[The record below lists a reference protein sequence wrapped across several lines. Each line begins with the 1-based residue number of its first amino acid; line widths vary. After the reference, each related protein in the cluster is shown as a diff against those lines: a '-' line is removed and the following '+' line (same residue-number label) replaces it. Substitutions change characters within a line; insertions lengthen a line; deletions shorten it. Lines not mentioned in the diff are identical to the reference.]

1 MWPRRQDTVS
11 RPGRKPTALCPVDGL
26 CFAWVPSARA
36 QRHSREEESS
46 LPVRPRSAVDPYCD
60 PTPIQAKHNKA
71 SPINVSGASDELLP
85 AVDVVRRTGERGV
98 DHEVYSERGDIGGTH
113 DATDRQRGP
122 QRAPALLELIFQ
134 QR

>member
-1 MWPRRQDTVS
+1 M
-11 RPGRKPTALCPVDGL
+11 
-26 CFAWVPSARA
+26 
-36 QRHSREEESS
+36 
-46 LPVRPRSAVDPYCD
+46 DPYCD

-122 QRAPALLELIFQ
+122 QRAPALLELINGYATRGIMLARTEFAKVQ
-134 QR
+134 GTSSSSIHAEAKSGTRACASTSRARSHR